1 MTVVLDAALCVLAL
15 SIAVAAWRMLQGP
28 TAADRAVAADV
39 CLYALIAALGVVA
52 VRMDAAALADV
63 VVAAA
68 LLGFLA
74 TVALAWFVLET
85 RP

>member
-1 MTVVLDAALCVLAL
+1 MTMLDAALLTLAVA
-15 SIAVAAWRMLQGP
+15 IAVAAVRVVRAP

-39 CLYALIAALGVVA
+39 CLYALIAAVAVVA
-52 VRMDAAALADV
+52 VRMDAAALADIV
-63 VVAAA
+63 VTGA

-85 RP
+85 RR